1 MITITYKDLC
11 NSHIYSKTYQTNSIP
26 AAIRRLFA
34 EKKSDDAEILSITES
49 KVR

>member
-1 MITITYKDLC
+1 MITITYKDLR
-11 NSHIYSKTYQTNSIP
+11 NSDTYKRSYPVDSIP

-34 EKKSDDAEILSITES
+34 EKKSEDAEILSITES